1 MERTG
6 VNEAEPQILSLATNF
21 ARAALRYRFRIPA
34 HQALLAPMSAV
45 VAIYLSSHFT
55 TTAEALT
62 IELKDAAPDRIERQ
76 RRAVRGE
83 LPLPGTPQ
91 LSETKQRLEKL
102 GLKAG
107 APVLLRIFKESSEL
121 ELWMLKSDRY
131 VHFAT
136 YPICHWSGTL
146 GPKLAEGDKQ
156 SPEGFYTITRRQ
168 IHHSGRWPRSLNLGF
183 PNVLDRA
190 LLRTGSYILIHGG
203 CSSVGCFAMTNAVIS
218 EVYGLVAKALRA
230 GQRHVP
236 VHIFPFRMTE
246 KNLDMHR
253 TSEWVGFWRNL
264 KKGYDSFQRYRL
276 PPAISVCNGHYHV
289 RDARG
294 PLGGEDAYPLEK
306 KVPVRIRPGTQAG
319 IAERCEPP
327 LPIVNTLRRK
337 QPGDLPTGDAAGNT
351 TAPAQGGARARL

>member
-1 MERTG
+1 
-6 VNEAEPQILSLATNF
+6 LSLATKF
-21 ARAALRYRFRIPA
+21 ARAALRHRFRIPA
-34 HQALLAPMSAV
+34 HKALLAPLSAV

-55 TTAEALT
+55 TAAKALT

-91 LSETKQRLEKL
+91 LSKTTERLEKL

-107 APVLLRIFKESSEL
+107 TPVLIRIFKESSEL
-121 ELWMLKSDRY
+121 ELWLLGNDRY

-218 EVYGLVAKALRA
+218 EVFGLVAMALQG
-230 GQRHVP
+230 GQRFVP

-246 KNLDMHR
+246 TNLKTHR
-253 TSEWVGFWRNL
+253 TSEWIGFWRNL
-264 KKGYDSFQRYRL
+264 KKGYDSFQRNRL
-276 PPAISVCNGHYHV
+276 PPSISVCNGHYQV

-294 PLGGEDAYPLEK
+294 PLGGENINPLDK
-306 KVPVRIRPGTQAG
+306 KVALRMRPGIQAE

-337 QPGDLPTGDAAGNT
+337 QPGDLPAGDAAGN
-351 TAPAQGGARARL
+351 ARARAQESARARL